1 MKRMLGLVFLVM
13 ATACASVAQG
23 PPQTPLTE
31 KEVID
36 LLKSKQPPAQTTAI
50 IEQRGVAFELTPE
63 IEKQLR
69 KAKADDQFI
78 NVVKNAAPAAR
89 AARFSAAGAMQV
101 SPEESQSYETIRG
114 ELDPDRTLQLVKEFE
129 TKYPDSKL
137 LTVVYTCA
145 AYAWRQ
151 KAAMAPNDAERKSA
165 LNSVLEY
172 GEKSLK
178 LKPDNLL
185 SLLIMA
191 AMLPQ
196 SQLGRNADLD
206 KGQKLAQAEG
216 YAQQAIQLID
226 QLTMQPG
233 QTDEQ
238 FQRAKAEVAWEPHS
252 ALGMIHLE
260 RSLMALQPPDK
271 EELAKAEQEYQ
282 MAVSMASR
290 PLPQDYFRL
299 GEVRTMLNK
308 VDGAIEAFTKAGELG
323 QGTLIKTYA
332 DQKVQELSKRKA
344 QMQPPAKQ

>member
-13 ATACASVAQG
+13 ATACASLAQG
-23 PPQTPLTE
+23 PPQTPLSE

-36 LLKSKQPPAQTTAI
+36 LLKSKQPPAQTTAV

-63 IEKQLR
+63 IEKKLR

-78 NVVKNAAPAAR
+78 SVVKSAAPAAR
-89 AARFSAAGAMQV
+89 AARFAAAGGIQA
-101 SPEESQSYETIRG
+101 SPEESQSYSTIIG

-137 LTVVYTCA
+137 LTAVYTSA
-145 AYAWRQ
+145 AYAYRQ
-151 KAAMAPNDAERKSA
+151 KGATAVDATERKNA
-165 LNSVLEY
+165 VNGVLEY
-172 GEKSLK
+172 GDKSLK

-191 AMLPQ
+191 SMLPQ
-196 SQLGRNADLD
+196 SQLGRGADLD
-206 KGQKLAQAEG
+206 KEQKLAQAEG

-226 QLTMQPG
+226 QLPKQPN
-233 QTDEQ
+233 QSDEE

-282 MAVSMASR
+282 MAVSMANR
-290 PLPQDYFRL
+290 PLAQDYFRL
-299 GEVRTMLNK
+299 GEVRTMLNN

-344 QMQPPAKQ
+344 QMQTPKQ

>member
-1 MKRMLGLVFLVM
+1 MLGLVILVM
-13 ATACASVAQG
+13 ATACTSLAQG

-36 LLKSKQPPAQTTAI
+36 LLKSKQPPAQITAI

-63 IEKQLR
+63 IEKKLR

-78 NVVKNAAPAAR
+78 NVVKSAAPAVR
-89 AARFSAAGAMQV
+89 AARFAAAGGIQV
-101 SPEESQSYETIRG
+101 PPEENQSYSTIIA

-129 TKYPDSKL
+129 TKYPNSKL
-137 LTVVYTCA
+137 LTAVYTSA
-145 AYAWRQ
+145 AYAYRQ
-151 KAAMAPNDAERKSA
+151 KAATAANATERTNA
-165 LNSVLEY
+165 INGVLDY
-172 GEKSLK
+172 GDKSLK

-191 AMLPQ
+191 SMLPQ
-196 SQLGRNADLD
+196 SQLGRAADLD
-206 KGQKLAQAEG
+206 KEQKLAQAEG

-226 QLTMQPG
+226 QLIKQPN
-233 QTDEQ
+233 QSDEQ
-238 FQRAKAEVAWEPHS
+238 FQKAKAEVAWEPHS

-282 MAVSMASR
+282 TAVSLAIR
-290 PLPQDYFRL
+290 PLAQDYFRL

-344 QMQPPAKQ
+344 QMQAPKQ

>member
-31 KEVID
+31 KEVVD

-50 IEQRGVAFELTPE
+50 IRQRGVAFELTPE
-63 IEKQLR
+63 IEKKLR

-78 NVVKNAAPAAR
+78 EVVKNEGPAAR
-89 AARFSAAGAMQV
+89 TARFTAAGTIQAP
-101 SPEESQSYETIRG
+101 PEESQSFAVIRD

-129 TKYPDSKL
+129 TKYPNSSL
-137 LTVVYTCA
+137 LTLAYTSA
-145 AYAWRQ
+145 AYACRQ
-151 KAAMAPNDAERKSA
+151 KAAAASNAAERKSA
-165 LNSVLEY
+165 IDSVLEY

-196 SQLGRNADLD
+196 SQLGRGADLD
-206 KGQKLAQAEG
+206 KGPKLAQAEG

-226 QLTMQPG
+226 QLAVQPG
-233 QTDEQ
+233 QSNEQ

-282 MAVSMASR
+282 MAVSLANR

-299 GEVRTMLNK
+299 GEVRAMLNK
-308 VDGAIEAFTKAGELG
+308 VDEAIEAFTKAGELG